1 MDNPALK
8 DQVSLI
14 REVFAYTHRFKK
26 STFVIKLDSAII
38 DEPAFPVLARDISLL
53 KGNGIRIILIA
64 GAKERINEILMKYNI
79 QCDFHDGIRITPPE
93 AIPFIKMAAFDTAN
107 HVMTALSAY
116 GENAV
121 IGNWVK
127 ARALGVQ
134 DGLDFLNTGIVEKV
148 DTRTINK
155 LLDENIIPI
164 FPSIGWNSI
173 GIPYNLNSD
182 KLALTI
188 ASEMQARK
196 LFYITGDDILT
207 TPPYQTSGSTNISR
221 EGRIS
226 KMDIRAAKDFLN
238 LNSDIPNRNIIKCA
252 VEASERGVDRVHIV
266 DGRIEG
272 VVLKEIFSS
281 LGSGTMIHTNIYES
295 IRPMKSEDVPAILSL
310 MQPLI
315 EKGLL
320 VKRSRED
327 LMSQKNHFAVYSMD
341 NMIHGCAALI
351 PYGNGYGEIAAIA
364 VDPSYNHLGI
374 GKRLVSFFL
383 DRAREEG
390 LRHIFVL
397 TTEAAD
403 WFLSH
408 GFKSVPKDMLP
419 PEKLNNYN
427 NKRNSRILMMDLMS

>member
-1 MDNPALK
+1 MDNPAFK

-64 GAKERINEILMKYNI
+64 GAKERINEILHRYGI
-79 QCDFHDGIRITPPE
+79 DSRFHKGIRITPPE
-93 AIPFIKMAAFDTAN
+93 AVPFIKMAAFDTSN
-107 HVMTALSAY
+107 KVMTALSAH

-127 ARALGVQ
+127 ARAIGVR
-134 DGLDFLNTGIVEKV
+134 DGLDYLNTGKVEKV
-148 DTRTINK
+148 DTITIKK
-155 LLDENIIPI
+155 LLDEDLIPI
-164 FPSIGWNSI
+164 IPSIGWNST
-173 GIPYNLNSD
+173 GVPYNVNSD
-182 KLALTI
+182 NLAVTL
-188 ASEMQARK
+188 ASAMEARK
-196 LFYITGDDILT
+196 LFYITGDDILM
-207 TPPYQTSGSTNISR
+207 TPPYKTAGSTNISR

-226 KMDIRAAKDFLN
+226 KMDIRAAKDFIDLN
-238 LNSDIPNRNIIKCA
+238 ENVPNRNILKCA
-252 VEASERGVDRVHIV
+252 VEACEKGVDRVHIL

-295 IRPMKSEDVPAILSL
+295 IRAMKRDDVPAILSL

-320 VKRSRED
+320 LKRTKED
-327 LMSQKNHFAVYSMD
+327 LLAQKKHYAVYSMD
-341 NMIHGCAALI
+341 NIIHGCAALI
-351 PYGNGYGEIAAIA
+351 PYGKGYGEIAAIT
-364 VDPSYNHLGI
+364 VDASYSHLGI
-374 GKRLVSFFL
+374 GRRLVSFFL
-383 DRAREEG
+383 ERAREEG

-403 WFLSH
+403 WFLSL
-408 GFKSVPKDMLP
+408 GFKTVSREELP
-419 PEKLNNYN
+419 PEKQQSYN
-427 NKRNSRILMMDLMS
+427 NKRNSRILMMDLTP